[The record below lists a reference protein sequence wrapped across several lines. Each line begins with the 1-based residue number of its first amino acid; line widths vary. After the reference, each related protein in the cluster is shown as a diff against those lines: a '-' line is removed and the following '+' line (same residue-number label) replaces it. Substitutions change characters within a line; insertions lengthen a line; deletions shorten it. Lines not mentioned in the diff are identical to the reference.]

1 MRIPRGQS
9 ERLLLFGRNFLKHP
23 RMLGSVIPSSRFLVN
38 RLLAQVDWTRA
49 RVILEYGPGVGTVT
63 TEILRRMA
71 PDAVLVAIET
81 NADFVR
87 FLRRRIQD
95 PRLQLVHGSAANADD
110 VLAGAGLEQADY
122 VISGIPYTTMPEGT
136 RDQIL
141 RKTHALLHPHGTF
154 LVFQFTRAVLPSL
167 RGLFGIVREEFELRN
182 VMPARLFYCRRNAER
197 RTISR
202 PAPRPPIAGPSASAA
217 RLSES

>member
-38 RLLAQVDWTRA
+38 RLLAQIDWTRA

-182 VMPARLFYCRRNAER
+182 VMPARLFYCRRDAER

-217 RLSES
+217 RLSDS

>member
-1 MRIPRGQS
+1 
-9 ERLLLFGRNFLKHP
+9 
-23 RMLGSVIPSSRFLVN
+23 MLGSVIPSSRFLVK
-38 RLLAQVDWTRA
+38 RLLAPVDWTRA
-49 RVILEYGPGVGTVT
+49 RVIVEYGPGVGTVT

-81 NADFVR
+81 NAEFVR
-87 FLRRRIQD
+87 FLERRIQD
-95 PRLQLVHGSAANADD
+95 PRFLLVHGSAANADN
-110 VLAGAGLEQADY
+110 VLADAGLERADY

-141 RKTHALLHPHGTF
+141 RKTHALLHPQGTF

-182 VMPARLFYCRRNAER
+182 VMPARLFYCRRDAER

-202 PAPRPPIAGPSASAA
+202 PAPRPPIAGPSATAA
-217 RLSES
+217 RLSDS

>member
-1 MRIPRGQS
+1 
-9 ERLLLFGRNFLKHP
+9 
-23 RMLGSVIPSSRFLVN
+23 
-38 RLLAQVDWTRA
+38 
-49 RVILEYGPGVGTVT
+49 
-63 TEILRRMA
+63 
-71 PDAVLVAIET
+71 VLVAIET

-87 FLRRRIQD
+87 FLERRIRD
-95 PRLQLVHGSAANADD
+95 PRFLLVHGSAANADD
-110 VLAGAGLEQADY
+110 VLADAGLERADY

-182 VMPARLFYCRRNAER
+182 VMPARLFYCRRDAER

-217 RLSES
+217 RLSDS